1 MNNEINQYKLEDS
14 LLYRLRNRG
23 KLAEMFNLPHNY
35 FRTQYKLDIEYK
47 SKHIKTGR
55 NKKDRLV
62 ENPNEKLKNIQRKI
76 LKYLSRIQTPDW
88 IISGKKGKSYI
99 DNSKF
104 HKDNSYVITSDI
116 MNFYPSCKRDY
127 VYRMFR
133 YTFRMPSDL
142 AIILTTLV
150 TYNGGIPTGAPT
162 SQMIAYWA
170 YRDTFI
176 RMNEIALE
184 YNTKFSLYVDDMV
197 FSSKSTISKRMILE
211 IKKELQKCGMNLK
224 DNKTRKYGGKD
235 YKLITGVVYDKNGV
249 LKIPNRLRKD
259 IIDGYNEIKKMKD
272 TCSETDKKS
281 LLGKIYSARQIEPDA
296 FSQLLQNVKKI
307 KCK

>member
-1 MNNEINQYKLEDS
+1 
-14 LLYRLRNRG
+14 
-23 KLAEMFNLPHNY
+23 
-35 FRTQYKLDIEYK
+35 
-47 SKHIKTGR
+47 
-55 NKKDRLV
+55 
-62 ENPNEKLKNIQRKI
+62 
-76 LKYLSRIQTPDW
+76 
-88 IISGKKGKSYI
+88 
-99 DNSKF
+99 
-104 HKDNSYVITSDI
+104 

-249 LKIPNRLRKD
+249 LKIPNRLRED